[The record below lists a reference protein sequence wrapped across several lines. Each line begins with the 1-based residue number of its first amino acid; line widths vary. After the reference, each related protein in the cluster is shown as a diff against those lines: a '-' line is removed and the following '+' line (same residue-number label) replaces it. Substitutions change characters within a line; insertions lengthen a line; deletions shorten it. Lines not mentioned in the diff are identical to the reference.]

1 MDSILILPFR
11 RGVIMY
17 KIGYLDDENRE
28 YDNYKVDFEFH
39 NIDLIKITDIKT
51 KFHLREYILE
61 EKLDAIII
69 DYDLS
74 KFHLE
79 ELVDG
84 NSLVRYLNVEIPDF
98 PSIILTSFADDSR
111 NDNTVINALI
121 LDRDIMTKDV
131 DGPEFEGFI
140 RTITNLIDVFQ
151 KRLSLNLEEYQS
163 LISKRKNEK
172 NLTPIEEQRL
182 VSLYKVLF
190 AYELIDE
197 INPLLLT
204 ASLGEKLDKVLDS
217 IRKLTGE
224 C

>member
-1 MDSILILPFR
+1 MDSISILPFR
-11 RGVIMY
+11 RGAIMY

-39 NIDLIKITDIKT
+39 NIDLIKITGIKT

-74 KFHLE
+74 KFHLD
-79 ELVDG
+79 ELIDG

-140 RTITNLIDVFQ
+140 KTITNLIDVFQ

-163 LISKRKNEK
+163 LISKRKSEN

-182 VSLYKVLF
+182 ISLYKVLY

-204 ASLGEKLDKVLDS
+204 SSLGEKLDKVLDS

>member
-1 MDSILILPFR
+1 
-11 RGVIMY
+11 MY